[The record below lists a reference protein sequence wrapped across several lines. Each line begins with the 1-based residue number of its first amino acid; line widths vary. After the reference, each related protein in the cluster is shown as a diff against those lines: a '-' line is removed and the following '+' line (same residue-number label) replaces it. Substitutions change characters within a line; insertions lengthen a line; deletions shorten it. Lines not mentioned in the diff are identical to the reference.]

1 MAWTYDDALPTDKD
15 TVRFYLGDTDETDPL
30 ASDEGIL
37 KMLTVYE
44 DVFEATA
51 ALADGLATKFARMP
65 TITVDGLTV
74 KGTDRAE
81 QFRILAA
88 NMRRISSKSAAGS
101 LGVPFVSGTSISEM
115 DGVASDPDRA
125 PNKFDV
131 GQDDF
136 PGTASVDLPFTRII

>member
-1 MAWTYDDALPTDKD
+1 MTWTYDDGLSTDKD
-15 TVRFYLGDTDETDPL
+15 QVRFYLSDVDTTDQL
-30 ASDEGIL
+30 VSDEGIL
-37 KMLTVYE
+37 RMLTVYE

-51 ALADGLATKFARMP
+51 ALADGLATRFARLP
-65 TITVDGLTV
+65 SITVDGLTI

-88 NMRRISSKSAAGS
+88 NMRRISSQSAAGA

-125 PNKFDV
+125 PNKFDI

-136 PGTASVDLPFTRII
+136 PGTASVDLPFRRIA